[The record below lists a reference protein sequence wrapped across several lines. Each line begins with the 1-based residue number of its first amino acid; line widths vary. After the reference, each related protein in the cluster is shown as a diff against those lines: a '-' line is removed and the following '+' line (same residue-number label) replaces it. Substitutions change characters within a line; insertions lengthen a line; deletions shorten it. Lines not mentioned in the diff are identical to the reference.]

1 VIGVGGKKRQN
12 KTATAGE
19 CWTHPYPKI
28 QKYPKVILTVT
39 TSLDVFIT
47 DLFTSCNIMQH
58 HAGHESMDPMKFLGI
73 FDASNV

>member
-1 VIGVGGKKRQN
+1 MDN
-12 KTATAGE
+12 AGHIRII
-19 CWTHPYPKI
+19 TYPKN
-28 QKYPKVILTVT
+28 PKVILTVT

-47 DLFTSCNIMQH
+47 DHFHIMQH